1 MRLQMSTS
9 LSSYGLTGSGSIGT
23 RRESP
28 WLRAT
33 QSDSIF
39 NEPVSVPDTGNYKP
53 VPSLAEIKSQFKARK
68 DENIRKLFD
77 VITQVYPNMDKL
89 EAIKLAEM
97 F

>member
-9 LSSYGLTGSGSIGT
+9 VSSYGPMGGGEGIGT

-33 QSDSIF
+33 QSESIF
-39 NEPVSVPDTGNYKP
+39 SEPISGAGNYKP
-53 VPSLAEIKSQFKARK
+53 VPSLVEIKSQFKARK